1 VTTLDT
7 ATLEGFAALLAVD
20 GRSFAFGNVSKKALV
35 EAQETN
41 PTRFDSTIEQSDEVI
56 LHFAKSDL
64 VATGW
69 NLADGLTLTGADG
82 ATYRVTKVFPDH
94 SSPIQRLRCRV
105 TDLS

>member
-1 VTTLDT
+1 VTILDAST
-7 ATLEGFAALLAVD
+7 IAGFAAALKVD
-20 GRSFAFGNVSKKALV
+20 GRSFAFGNVARKALV

-41 PTRFDSTIEQSDEVI
+41 PSRFDSSIEQSDEVI
-56 LHFAKSDL
+56 LHFLKSDL

>member
-1 VTTLDT
+1 MTILDT

-20 GRSFAFGNVSKKALV
+20 GRAFTSGAVSKTGLV
-35 EAQETN
+35 EEQEAS
-41 PTRFDSTIEQSDEVI
+41 PARFESSVEESDEVI
-56 LHFAKSDL
+56 LHFLKSDL